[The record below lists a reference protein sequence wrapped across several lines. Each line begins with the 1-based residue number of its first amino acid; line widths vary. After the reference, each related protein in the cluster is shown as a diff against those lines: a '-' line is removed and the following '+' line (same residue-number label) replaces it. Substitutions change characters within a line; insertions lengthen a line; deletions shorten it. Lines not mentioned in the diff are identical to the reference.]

1 MASFLAGSYLPSW
14 WGKWMDLQLLSQKH
28 LSLEPIYYTILGK
41 LAHLFSELDFK
52 KMERVN
58 L

>member
-28 LSLEPIYYTILGK
+28 LSLKPIYYTILVK
-41 LAHLFSELDFK
+41 CVHLFSELDFK
-52 KMERVN
+52 KMERVK